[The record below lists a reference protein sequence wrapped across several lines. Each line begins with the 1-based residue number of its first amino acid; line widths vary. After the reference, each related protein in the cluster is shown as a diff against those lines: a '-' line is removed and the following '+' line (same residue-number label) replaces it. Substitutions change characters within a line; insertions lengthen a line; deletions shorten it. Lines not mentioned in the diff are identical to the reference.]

1 MSNES
6 SEEKTLPPSQHK
18 LRKAREKGQVVTSRE
33 ALASVTTALVLV
45 YLFMRRDAVS
55 ADLRALFA
63 IPADPAMGFTTELAG
78 KARDSL
84 DLVLRILLPILIGV
98 IAVVVLGGMAISG
111 GPVFSA
117 HPLIP
122 DFTKLSPASGFK
134 KILGRR
140 ALMGFLMHVVRLSA
154 LIVVPGLLL
163 WQQLGTLIAAP
174 PCGMSCAGGA
184 IIAMLVPVL
193 AGILALLILAAL
205 FDYLVQRVGFM
216 REQRM
221 SITEFKRETKDQDG
235 DPLLKGQMRS
245 DQRAM
250 VERPTGLAQATVIIH
265 AGSKM
270 AIGLRYVEND
280 TPAPLVVLRAQG
292 RAAVSR
298 LLRTAKVPVSDSA
311 PTVATIAKIPVG
323 DYVVNDEQVQAI
335 APFLTVHQA
344 N

>member
-6 SEEKTLPPSQHK
+6 SEEKNLPPSQHK

-33 ALASVTTALVLV
+33 SLTSVTTALVLI
-45 YLFMRRDAVS
+45 YLFMRRETIG
-55 ADLRALFA
+55 ADLQALFT
-63 IPADPAMGFTTELAG
+63 IPADPAMNFTTELAG

-84 DLVLRILLPILIGV
+84 ELVLRLLLPILIGV
-98 IAVVVLGGMAISG
+98 IAVAVLGGMTISG
-111 GPVFSA
+111 GPVFST

-122 DFTKLSPASGFK
+122 DFNKLNPASGFK

-140 ALMGFLMHVVRLSA
+140 ALMGFLMHVLRLVA

-163 WQQLGTLIAAP
+163 WQQLGILIAAP

-184 IIAMLVPVL
+184 IHAMIIPVL
-193 AGILALLILAAL
+193 GAILALLILAAL
-205 FDYLVQRVGFM
+205 FDYLVQRAGFM

-221 SITEFKRETKDQDG
+221 SITEFKREMKDQDG

-265 AGSKM
+265 AASDL
-270 AIGLRYVEND
+270 AIGLRYVEGD
-280 TPAPLVVLRAQG
+280 TPAPLIVLRAQG
-292 RAAVSR
+292 RASVSR
-298 LLRTAKVPVSDSA
+298 LLRGAKVPVNDAASA
-311 PTVATIAKIPVG
+311 VALIAKIPVG
-323 DYVVNDEQVQAI
+323 DYVVDDEHIQAI
-335 APFLTVHQA
+335 APYLRALHTR
-344 N
+344 